1 MFGDAVA
8 GYDRARLEQYLE
20 VVNLEGNA
28 TAADTL
34 FLWQLVIVGMLRVEY
49 SNIRRELR
57 NWLGAGTC

>member
-49 SNIRRELR
+49 NNIRRELR